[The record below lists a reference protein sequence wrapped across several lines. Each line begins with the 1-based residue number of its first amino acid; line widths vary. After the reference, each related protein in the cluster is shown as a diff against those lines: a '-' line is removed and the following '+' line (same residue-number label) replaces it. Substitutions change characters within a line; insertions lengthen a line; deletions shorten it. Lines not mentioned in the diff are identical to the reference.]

1 MDYRSLSIETTLPID
16 HPENDDELDIWID
29 EDEDTDYNGE

>member
-1 MDYRSLSIETTLPID
+1 MDYRRLNID
-16 HPENDDELDIWID
+16 PPENDDELDIWID